1 MKVTIWED
9 LVHIRSMHFF
19 NRFCDFSNDCYF
31 HLFFGR
37 DAKKYRHLGTCKLN
51 YLKVSYIID
60 ALIFLYSRMLVY
72 YYYFAAFVHSRMN
85 WKMVQKLLVIREL
98 STIHILFKNLK
109 AHFYFEKFQAF
120 IQKRTYW
127 SEFPSLISWSTIKCH
142 CKSKVK
148 RSFND
153 DNWQPYFLL
162 GM

>member
-98 STIHILFKNLK
+98 STFHIHTFQKPLSKRIFTSKNFKRLSK
-109 AHFYFEKFQAF
+109 SVPIDQSSQA
-120 IQKRTYW
+120 
-127 SEFPSLISWSTIKCH
+127 
-142 CKSKVK
+142 
-148 RSFND
+148 
-153 DNWQPYFLL
+153 
-162 GM
+162 